1 MGRADVKRR
10 RLTETTDHPGP
21 SSSGMGGSPMTP
33 KSAKRIAAFGT
44 VIVVLFG
51 ILVVRLWF
59 LQVVGATGFE
69 EQAVGNSV
77 RTIHIPAPRGQI
89 LDRNGQILAGSR
101 LAVDIVALPQ
111 DLDGEGGDRTLR
123 KLARVIGERPTRLRA
138 LMRSGQKNAP
148 YKSVVLKADIDD
160 DLLIPLNERIR
171 EFPGIRLE
179 RNFRR
184 SYPFNSYLSHVLGH
198 VGPIPAEEIDSRLKQ
213 GYRRDA
219 IVGREGLEAR
229 YEEFLKGT
237 DGERLVEVDASGNPA
252 GRGVLSERPARSGL
266 TLRTTVDIN
275 VQKALEDS
283 LREQVELKSQQD
295 AGGGGVVL
303 DVNTGEVVAMASY
316 PVLDP
321 RVYTRGRR
329 SDILKFERNPRKV
342 HLDRAMW
349 AFPPASTFKTITAVA
364 ALNAGYITPDEFLTS
379 PKTVTLFGTAFNNFR
394 KIELPDM
401 QIRRALAMSSDT
413 FFFQVGARLISRAA
427 RKDQIEGNTKLKQW
441 ALDLGLG
448 QPTGIDIPG
457 ELAGVVPDRAWKAA
471 NIGKKER
478 AGDQWRR
485 GDTIN
490 MSVGQGFL
498 KATPLQMARAYAA
511 LVNGGRLLQPSIG
524 WGIADPTSGR
534 LITDLSKGR
543 PETHTPEFNPGVLE
557 AVRGGLYDVANTGDG
572 TAAPVFSRLG
582 GLVAGKTGT
591 AENPPRRDHSWF
603 VGYGPANGAAPKYVV
618 AIIIENAG
626 LGTGAAA
633 PAACKTLAAALLY
646 DPRRCGAAT
655 SGSFD

>member
-1 MGRADVKRR
+1 
-10 RLTETTDHPGP
+10 
-21 SSSGMGGSPMTP
+21 MTP
-33 KSAKRIAAFGT
+33 RSAKRIAAFGM

-89 LDRNGQILAGSR
+89 LDRNGQLLAGSR

-111 DLDGEGGDRTLR
+111 DLQGDRGDRTLR
-123 KLARVIGERPTRLRA
+123 KLARVIGERPAKLRA

-148 YKSVVLKADIDD
+148 YKSVVLKADIDE
-160 DLLIPLNERIR
+160 DLLIPLTERIR

-184 SYPFNSYLSHVLGH
+184 SYPFNSYLSHVLGY
-198 VGPIPAEEIDSRLKQ
+198 VGPIPAEELDARLQQ

-229 YEEFLKGT
+229 YEEFLRGT

-252 GRGVLSERPARSGL
+252 GRGVLSERPARPGL
-266 TLRTTVDIN
+266 TLRTTIDIN

-283 LREQVELKSQQD
+283 LRQAVELNSPTG
-295 AGGGGVVL
+295 GGGGVVL
-303 DVNTGEVVAMASY
+303 DVNTGEVIAMASY

-321 RVYTRGRR
+321 RVYTRGKR
-329 SDILKFERNPRKV
+329 SEILTFERNPRKV

-349 AFPPASTFKTITAVA
+349 PFPPASTFKTITAVA
-364 ALNAGYITPDEFLTS
+364 ALNAGYITPDEFLSS
-379 PKTVTLFGTAFNNFR
+379 PKSVNLFGTVFNNFR
-394 KIELPDM
+394 KLELPDM
-401 QIRRALAMSSDT
+401 QIQRALAMSSDT
-413 FFFQVGARLISRAA
+413 FFFQVGARLINRAP
-427 RKDQIEGNTKLKQW
+427 RQDQIEGNTKLKQW

-448 QPTGIDIPG
+448 RTTGIDIPG
-457 ELAGVVPDRAWKAA
+457 ELPGVVPDRAWKAK

-478 AGDQWRR
+478 AGDQWRK

-490 MSVGQGFL
+490 MAVGQGFL
-498 KATPLQMARAYAA
+498 TATPLEMARAYAA
-511 LVNGGRLLQPSIG
+511 LVNGGRVLQPTIG
-524 WGIADPTSGR
+524 WTIADPATGR
-534 LITDLSKGR
+534 PITDLSKGR
-543 PETHTPEFNPGVLE
+543 PETHTPQFNPEVLE
-557 AVRGGLYDVANTGDG
+557 TVRSGLYDVTNSGDG

-591 AENPPRRDHSWF
+591 AEAPPRRDHAWF
-603 VGYGPANGAAPKYVV
+603 VGYGPANGAAPKYAIAVV
-618 AIIIENAG
+618 IENGG
-626 LGTGAAA
+626 LGAVAAA
-633 PAACKTLAAALLY
+633 PVACKTLAVALMY
-646 DPRRCGAAT
+646 DPGRCGAAS
-655 SGSFD
+655 SGSRD